1 MDDDTTRREADLI
14 EEALDID
21 DVGRR
26 SATFVSRRK
35 FLRMGI
41 IGSAMASAAIM
52 TRDAKA
58 ATEFLSSRPRSRSGL
73 AKTRSTD
80 MRSCTTPRAAIS
92 GLCRERN

>member
-1 MDDDTTRREADLI
+1 MVDDTMGRDADLS

-21 DVGRR
+21 GAGRR

-58 ATEFLSSRPRSRSGL
+58 ATEFLS
-73 AKTRSTD
+73 
-80 MRSCTTPRAAIS
+80 
-92 GLCRERN
+92 